1 VKNDP
6 TYEDYLMMVK
16 EVQMLKVRDELLF
29 PLRKE
34 FFVGSL
40 KLTLR
45 ADADGEQTTGPRELG
60 TQGRVCGQVDIVA
73 ATTGEGEQSVGRGTD

>member
-16 EVQMLKVRDELLF
+16 EVQMLKVRNRSLF
-29 PLRKE
+29 PFSQKGFLSE
-34 FFVGSL
+34 DL

-45 ADADGEQTTGPRELG
+45 THADGEQTTGPRELG

-73 ATTGEGEQSVGRGTD
+73 TTTSEGE